1 LKNENNGFERE
12 VSAVKFKKLF
22 GLVVCVFLF
31 ALTFSGTVWSQS
43 EQTKNVYSLPYGGL
57 LIDIVAPVQSSPGET
72 ITITVTTEAASGLEI
87 DVEYMDIL
95 IYGVVDAKDEIS
107 LAEITHLK
115 NTSLSF
121 YQANYQVA
129 IPNDI
134 SPGLIYGIIS
144 SEWDFMGANNKIL
157 PSGFALTYI
166 QNIEL
171 EQLQTQYKEL
181 NATYYASLQNYT
193 AIESD
198 LGVELD
204 STRNLMY
211 IFVATTVVASVTVV
225 VLLMRKPKKV
235 WI

>member
-1 LKNENNGFERE
+1 LKNENNGFEGE
-12 VSAVKFKKLF
+12 VPPVKFKKLF
-22 GLVVCVFLF
+22 VLMICIFLL
-31 ALTFSGTVWSQS
+31 ALTFSGIGWSQA
-43 EQTKNVYSLPYGGL
+43 EETKNVYSLPYGGL
-57 LIDIVAPVQSSPGET
+57 LINIEAPVQSSPGKNV
-72 ITITVTTEAASGLEI
+72 TITVTTEAASGLEV

-95 IYGVVDAKDEIS
+95 IYGIVDAKDEIS
-107 LAEITHLK
+107 LAEITHLE

-121 YQANYQVA
+121 YESDYQIT

-166 QNIEL
+166 QNIEF

-181 NATYYASLQNYT
+181 NATYT
-193 AIESD
+193 ALDSD

-211 IFVATTVVASVTVV
+211 IFVATTVVASITVV

>member
-1 LKNENNGFERE
+1 MRAMVLRE
-12 VSAVKFKKLF
+12 VSAMKFKKLF
-22 GLVVCVFLF
+22 ALLVCVFLF
-31 ALTFSGTVWSQS
+31 TLTFFGTVWSQS
-43 EQTKNVYSLPYGGL
+43 EQTKSVYTLSYGGL
-57 LIDIVAPVQSSPGET
+57 IVNIVAPVQSSPGQNIT
-72 ITITVTTEAASGLEI
+72 ITITTEAASGLEV

-95 IYGVVDAKDEIS
+95 IYGIVDAKNEIS

-115 NTSLSF
+115 NASLSF
-121 YQANYQVA
+121 YEASYQVA

-144 SEWDFMGANNKIL
+144 SEWDLMGANNRIL

-166 QNIEL
+166 QNIEF
-171 EQLQTQYKEL
+171 EQLQSQYKEL
-181 NATYYASLQNYT
+181 NATFT
-193 AIESD
+193 ALDSD

-211 IFVATTVVASVTVV
+211 IFVATTVVASITVV